1 MGFSRRTDVRERV
14 TEKGADSI
22 GGRSGPPLL
31 CRPVPLPV
39 HPRPE
44 RSMHA
49 DTTHHAP
56 GPHVRRLVPALVALA
71 LLMAPGSAAE
81 PLAGQDT
88 RLNRSIETLES
99 GHPVFGLATSNFSLT
114 NARALATSELDFI
127 IMDMEHGPYDVET
140 LRTFLL
146 GMVDV
151 RRAVEK
157 GSPQMDVTPIIRIP
171 MNGAEQL
178 QFLVKQVL
186 DVGPFGV
193 MFPFVSTR
201 EQALNAVASMRY
213 PQPRSDAQPAPR
225 GLRGSSPGNARWIWG
240 TYDYTRLADT
250 WPLDP
255 AGELLSVLQIETVEG
270 VENIE
275 EIASVPGVG
284 AIFIGPADL
293 SNSYGLGGGAPELE
307 AGIQRVLAA
316 CQAND
321 VPCGITT
328 GPGSIEERLA
338 QGFRFVT
345 VSWGGD
351 AGISDTPARTLEIGR
366 RAAGR
371 N

>member
-1 MGFSRRTDVRERV
+1 MPGT
-14 TEKGADSI
+14 
-22 GGRSGPPLL
+22 
-31 CRPVPLPV
+31 
-39 HPRPE
+39 PRPRVVAAP
-44 RSMHA
+44 RSVHRFPLHEA
-49 DTTHHAP
+49 LART
-56 GPHVRRLVPALVALA
+56 LALVLTSFLA
-71 LLMAPGSAAE
+71 LLATTGPA
-81 PLAGQDT
+81 AGQEM
-88 RLNRSIETLES
+88 RLNRSIETLEA

-146 GMVDV
+146 GMVNV
-151 RRAVEK
+151 GRAVEK

-171 MNGAEQL
+171 MNGRENL

-201 EQALNAVASMRY
+201 DQALNAVASMRY
-213 PQPRSDAQPAPR
+213 PQPRGDAQPAPR

-240 TYDYTRLADT
+240 ARDYTRRADT

-255 AGELLSVLQIETVEG
+255 AGELLAVVQIETVEG

-293 SNSYGLGGGAPELE
+293 SNSYGGSGPELE
-307 AGIQRVLAA
+307 AGIQRVLDA
-316 CQAND
+316 CLAND

-328 GPGSIEERLA
+328 GAGSIEERLN

-351 AGISDTPARTLEIGR
+351 AGISDAPARTLEIGR

-371 N
+371 E